1 MPFGPPTTDTP
12 GTGDDICGRFMVL
25 SYRDHMFTESQQIHL
40 FTTDLGKPLRTD
52 VTLRQQTSLDVAV
65 MFMRAYE

>member
-1 MPFGPPTTDTP
+1 
-12 GTGDDICGRFMVL
+12 MVL
-25 SYRDHMFTESQQIHL
+25 SYRDHMFTESQHIHL
-40 FTTDLGKPLRTD
+40 FTTDLGEPLRTD